1 MSIKKMLARPVI
13 IFFATIIFFA
23 GEARASQAVYDVD
36 DPGNSPYRS
45 SVQNLSCK
53 SNRLCT
59 LYFQGA
65 GSTTNNRIVVKHV
78 SCGFGPVGPNVTP
91 VQANLVNGGQA
102 KGAPVMT
109 NYLPIIFNA
118 LDFST
123 TPAQSSYVVSEETTA
138 VFTSNETPL
147 IYVQLSDPTTSNSA
161 TFVTCSLTGYVARP
175 Q

>member
-1 MSIKKMLARPVI
+1 
-13 IFFATIIFFA
+13 
-23 GEARASQAVYDVD
+23 
-36 DPGNSPYRS
+36 
-45 SVQNLSCK
+45 
-53 SNRLCT
+53 
-59 LYFQGA
+59 
-65 GSTTNNRIVVKHV
+65 
-78 SCGFGPVGPNVTP
+78 VTP

-118 LDFST
+118 LDLST
-123 TPAQSSYVVSEETTA
+123 TPAQSSYVVSDETTA

-147 IYVQLSDPTTSNSA
+147 IYVQLSDPTTSSSA

>member
-1 MSIKKMLARPVI
+1 MSLKKTPARLVIFLLATSVVC
-13 IFFATIIFFA
+13 A
-23 GEARASQAVYDVD
+23 GPARATQAVYNVD

-45 SVQNLSCK
+45 SVQNQSCK
-53 SNRLCT
+53 SNSLCT

-91 VQANLVNGGQA
+91 VQANLVNYGQA
-102 KGAPVMT
+102 KNAPVMT

-118 LDFST
+118 LDLST
-123 TPAQSSYVVSEETTA
+123 NPAQSSYIVSEETTA
-138 VFTSNETPL
+138 IFISTETPV
-147 IYVQLSDPTTSNSA
+147 IFAQLSDPTGSSSS
-161 TFVTCSLTGYVARP
+161 TFVSCSLTGYIARP